1 MSTHTITV
9 QCSNPDEAAAAI
21 TVIEAHRSGTAL
33 AEQGAPA
40 LGSGTSQSGDNPD
53 DLTDRIEA
61 ALRKSAP
68 NRAQTILLETLLQTP
83 AGTWLP
89 FGETEAVF
97 KRVGLGVE
105 KARAALGYFSWRY
118 FSWQMKE
125 YMPSGDFAGL
135 TKSIEVM
142 AERTRTD
149 GDHMYRLTPAG
160 RIAVERFLGS
170 TASPS
175 AT

>member
-1 MSTHTITV
+1 MATHTITV
-9 QCSNPDEAAAAI
+9 QCSSLDEAAAAI
-21 TVIEAHRSGTAL
+21 TAIEAHRSGTAL
-33 AEQGAPA
+33 AGPGAPA

-53 DLTDRIEA
+53 DLADRIEA
-61 ALRKSAP
+61 ALRKSVP
-68 NRAQTILLETLLQTP
+68 NRARTILLETLLQTP

-105 KARAALGYFSWRY
+105 KARAALGYFSW
-118 FSWQMKE
+118 QMKE
-125 YMPSGDFAGL
+125 YMPSGDLAGL